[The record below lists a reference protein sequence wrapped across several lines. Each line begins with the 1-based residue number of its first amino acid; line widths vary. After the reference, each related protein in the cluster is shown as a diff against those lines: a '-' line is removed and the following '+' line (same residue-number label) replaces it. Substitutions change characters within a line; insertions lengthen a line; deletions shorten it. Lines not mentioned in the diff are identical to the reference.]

1 MSLVKAA
8 EETEGA
14 YDFAGEIR
22 TRKLAEK
29 EKSMREFEERLKKIQ
44 ERQAEYYKQKE
55 AEKMAKEQI
64 QQQQAL

>member
-8 EETEGA
+8 EETESI

-44 ERQAEYYKQKE
+44 ERQAEYLKQKE
-55 AEKMAKEQI
+55 AEKLAREQM
-64 QQQQAL
+64 QQAL

>member
-8 EETEGA
+8 EETECA

-22 TRKLAEK
+22 TQKLAEK
-29 EKSMREFEERLKKIQ
+29 EESMREFEERLKKIQ

-55 AEKMAKEQI
+55 AEKLAKEQ
-64 QQQQAL
+64 QQKAL

>member
-1 MSLVKAA
+1 MSIVRAG
-8 EETEGA
+8 EEIEVA

-55 AEKMAKEQI
+55 AEKMAKEQ
-64 QQQQAL
+64 QQQAL